1 MVLKKQTVWL
11 LSMLTIMVV
20 LSAYYLLQGPIEQV
34 PVASNPS
41 MQEMAKDLQ
50 VDSKQVDMQEQGKEQ
65 GQEQD
70 VAQVI
75 PGSASDYFIE
85 TKMDR
90 DELQAQRMEE
100 YLSIMTN
107 AEDEKA
113 VTQAKSD
120 YDKLVTQQDTEMTVE
135 SLIKALGYEE
145 AVIISKDN
153 RVNVIVQAEKLERQ
167 NAVEIMKLVTQHME
181 VPSKNI
187 VVTYKP

>member
-20 LSAYYLLQGPIEQV
+20 LSAYYLLQGPIEQI

-41 MQEMAKDLQ
+41 MEEMVSNLQ
-50 VDSKQVDMQEQGKEQ
+50 VDSKQLDMPKNKE
-65 GQEQD
+65 E
-70 VAQVI
+70 VAQEI
-75 PGSASDYFIE
+75 HGSSSDYFIE
-85 TKMDR
+85 TKLER

-113 VTQAKSD
+113 VMQAKED
-120 YDKLVTQQDTEMTVE
+120 YDRLVTQQDTEMTVE
-135 SLIKALGYEE
+135 SLIKALGYNE

-153 RVNVIVQAEKLERQ
+153 RVNVIVQADKLERQ

-181 VPSKNI
+181 VPSENI

>member
-20 LSAYYLLQGPIEQV
+20 LSAYYMLQGPIEQV
-34 PVASNPS
+34 PVASNSPS
-41 MQEMAKDLQ
+41 PEAQELQ
-50 VDSKQVDMQEQGKEQ
+50 VDSQQIETGESMEGTAE
-65 GQEQD
+65 
-70 VAQVI
+70 AM

-85 TKMDR
+85 TKLNR
-90 DELQAQRMEE
+90 DAWQSQKMEE

-107 AEDEKA
+107 AEDKEA
-113 VTQAKSD
+113 VTQAKSN

-135 SLIKALGYEE
+135 SLIKALGYNE
-145 AVIISKDN
+145 AVIISKEN

-167 NAVEIMKLVTQHME
+167 NAVEIMKLVTQHLE
-181 VPSKNI
+181 VPSNNI

>member
-41 MQEMAKDLQ
+41 MQEIATDLQ
-50 VDSKQVDMQEQGKEQ
+50 VDSKQLDTMESDTKANE
-65 GQEQD
+65 ED
-70 VAQVI
+70 VAQVM
-75 PGSASDYFIE
+75 PGTASDYFIE

-90 DELQAQRMEE
+90 DELQSQRMEE

-107 AEDEKA
+107 AEDENA
-113 VTQAKSD
+113 VTQAKAD

-135 SLIKALGYEE
+135 SLIKALGYNE